1 MVYVKFII
9 GVYQTFNF
17 VIRWQARNESSD
29 DPNQNYDITNFNK
42 MCNLLKH
49 KKYQSRLKQNN
60 VICLVMQSTS

>member
-29 DPNQNYDITNFNK
+29 DPNQNYDITILIK
-42 MCNLLKH
+42 C
-49 KKYQSRLKQNN
+49 
-60 VICLVMQSTS
+60 VIF